1 MLLSTPILI
10 LFALFGAAPEAPAT
24 NAPLTASDTMEEVVV
39 SADRSE
45 STNFLTARN
54 VEVLSGEELLRAE
67 RDSLP
72 DALAG
77 EGFFVQKTNAGAGAP
92 IIRGQIGIENL
103 VLVDGVR
110 FNQATWR
117 TGPLQYL
124 SLLDPLM
131 MSRVEVLH
139 GPGSVLYGSDAIG
152 GVIQAL
158 TSDPRAGAFA
168 PFGGRFVGRGG
179 TAAKSAGGFVEG
191 SFVGDKAAALISL
204 SGAMLGDLT
213 NGDGDTQVLSSLNR
227 AGGRVKASYKLPDS
241 WVLTGTSIFGA
252 IDDAGRSDKLG
263 KGEFTIYDNQDLLSY
278 LRLSRKGTG
287 LGRNLQVNL
296 SHHYSREVTSVY
308 KCLYTD
314 TDPKTIVDYTACVQR
329 ELAGLT
335 SRSKATDSVQTPG
348 FFATWEGS
356 LLGDRL
362 LTQAGAEGYLDL
374 VSSQTTA
381 AAAKDAWAWKD
392 GDRGNFSQDSNYLSL
407 AAFARAT
414 YTQPLTA
421 QHRLRASF
429 GGRFTHI
436 AASAPEVPGYGDVDF
451 DFQGVIG
458 AAGLSYLYSDLLHV
472 YVDWS
477 QGFRAPNLQETT
489 VMGNT
494 GKDYE
499 VPNADLKPMTSNT
512 LEFGSKLHTAL
523 GTLGGAVYKTWLEDS
538 IYRGELNAQ
547 EIADLGIDPTVLGT
561 QKAYK
566 RINAG
571 SAEYK
576 GFEAR
581 LETKAWSGLR
591 LKAATA
597 YVKGDVTDKDG
608 KTAAAT
614 RVPPLS
620 GSASLLFDDPWKH
633 FVFAEAQILWALRQ
647 DRLSSSDQDDL
658 RICEDPANPG
668 KVLADCKG
676 TPGWTVLNLRAG
688 IRPFQGGQLTLG
700 VENLL
705 NQQYK
710 IHGSGV
716 DGAGLNATLL
726 FSMVL

>member
-1 MLLSTPILI
+1 
-10 LFALFGAAPEAPAT
+10 
-24 NAPLTASDTMEEVVV
+24 
-39 SADRSE
+39 
-45 STNFLTARN
+45 
-54 VEVLSGEELLRAE
+54 
-67 RDSLP
+67 
-72 DALAG
+72 
-77 EGFFVQKTNAGAGAP
+77 
-92 IIRGQIGIENL
+92 
-103 VLVDGVR
+103 
-110 FNQATWR
+110 
-117 TGPLQYL
+117 
-124 SLLDPLM
+124 
-131 MSRVEVLH
+131 
-139 GPGSVLYGSDAIG
+139 
-152 GVIQAL
+152 
-158 TSDPRAGAFA
+158 
-168 PFGGRFVGRGG
+168 
-179 TAAKSAGGFVEG
+179 
-191 SFVGDKAAALISL
+191 
-204 SGAMLGDLT
+204 
-213 NGDGDTQVLSSLNR
+213 
-227 AGGRVKASYKLPDS
+227 
-241 WVLTGTSIFGA
+241 
-252 IDDAGRSDKLG
+252 
-263 KGEFTIYDNQDLLSY
+263 
-278 LRLSRKGTG
+278 
-287 LGRNLQVNL
+287 
-296 SHHYSREVTSVY
+296 
-308 KCLYTD
+308 
-314 TDPKTIVDYTACVQR
+314 
-329 ELAGLT
+329 
-335 SRSKATDSVQTPG
+335 
-348 FFATWEGS
+348 
-356 LLGDRL
+356 
-362 LTQAGAEGYLDL
+362 
-374 VSSQTTA
+374 
-381 AAAKDAWAWKD
+381 
-392 GDRGNFSQDSNYLSL
+392 
-407 AAFARAT
+407 
-414 YTQPLTA
+414 
-421 QHRLRASF
+421 
-429 GGRFTHI
+429 
-436 AASAPEVPGYGDVDF
+436 
-451 DFQGVIG
+451 
-458 AAGLSYLYSDLLHV
+458 
-472 YVDWS
+472 
-477 QGFRAPNLQETT
+477 
-489 VMGNT
+489 MGNT